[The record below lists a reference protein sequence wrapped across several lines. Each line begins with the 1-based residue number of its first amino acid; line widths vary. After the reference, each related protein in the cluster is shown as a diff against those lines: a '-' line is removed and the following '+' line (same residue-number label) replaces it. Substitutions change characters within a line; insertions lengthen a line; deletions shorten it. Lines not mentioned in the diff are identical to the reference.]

1 MRVIKTKGWMA
12 RGLALLLPA
21 ALLLAPVTLAAAAGG
36 EKGDWELGLFGGQ
49 GFPDDYERTAPPG
62 AALDPED
69 DLLYGARVGYFFH
82 PRWSLEGSYQT
93 FSSDTDFTSGSN
105 VEFEI
110 DSIRLNLLLNFRPGA
125 DFRPFLT
132 LGAGRESTDVEGLL
146 DEDDIGFNV
155 GGGLRWFLGNT
166 FGIRLDAR
174 YVSVDVGGSVDDR
187 QGNLEG
193 TFGILWA
200 FGGQPAADSDG
211 DGVKDR
217 RDKCPDTPRGAVVDA
232 MGCPLDGDKDGVPD
246 GIDKCPD
253 TKPGMAVD
261 ASGCPKD
268 SDGDGVNDA
277 LDKCPGTPK
286 GAKVDSAGCP
296 VDSDGDGVADGIDK
310 CPDTPKGAQ
319 VDATGCPKDSDGDGV
334 PDGLDK
340 CPDTP
345 KGAQV
350 DAAGC
355 PKDSD
360 GDGVPDGTDK
370 CPDTPKGK
378 KVDEKGCEILFDEV
392 RSTLVLK
399 GVNFEFNSADLTP
412 NSRTILDSVAASL
425 REWKEI
431 RVEVAGHTDSIGS
444 DGYNKTLSQRRAES
458 VRKYLV
464 SKGVDGSRLTAKGY
478 GESKPIADNGTDA
491 GRAENR
497 RVELKKLN

>member
-246 GIDKCPD
+246 G
-253 TKPGMAVD
+253 
-261 ASGCPKD
+261 
-268 SDGDGVNDA
+268 
-277 LDKCPGTPK
+277 L
-286 GAKVDSAGCP
+286 
-296 VDSDGDGVADGIDK
+296 DK

-399 GVNFEFNSADLTP
+399 GVNFEFNSAELTA

>member
-286 GAKVDSAGCP
+286 G
-296 VDSDGDGVADGIDK
+296 
-310 CPDTPKGAQ
+310 
-319 VDATGCPKDSDGDGV
+319 
-334 PDGLDK
+334 
-340 CPDTP
+340 
-345 KGAQV
+345 
-350 DAAGC
+350 
-355 PKDSD
+355 
-360 GDGVPDGTDK
+360 
-370 CPDTPKGK
+370 K